1 MTAFSTFSTEDLK
14 KYRDKLKRE
23 ISAKDNKQQALK
35 IL

>member
-1 MTAFSTFSTEDLK
+1 MDFSKVSTEELIAR
-14 KYRDKLKRE
+14 RDKLKKE